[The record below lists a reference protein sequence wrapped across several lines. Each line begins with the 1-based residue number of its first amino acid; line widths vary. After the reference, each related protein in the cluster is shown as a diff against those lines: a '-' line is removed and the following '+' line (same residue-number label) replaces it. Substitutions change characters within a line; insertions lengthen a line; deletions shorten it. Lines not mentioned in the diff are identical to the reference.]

1 MQKFYDGTKLLSLMD
16 INGNKPE
23 IYICTS
29 NRNAGKTTYFSRLCV
44 NRFLKHGEKFAILY
58 RFKYELDDCAENFFK
73 DIGAL
78 FFKDHEMTSKA
89 KANGIY
95 HELYLDKI
103 SCGYAIS
110 INSADQL
117 KRRGHLFSD
126 VSRILFDE
134 FQSETNHYCDNE
146 IRKFMSIHT
155 SIARGGGDNI
165 RYLPVYMLSNP
176 VSILNPYYVHLDISK
191 RLTDNVKFLR
201 GAGYVVE
208 QGYVDYAAE
217 NQKKSGFNQAFANS
231 DYLAYAAEGVYLN
244 DIKSFIDKPQG
255 QGRYLATIKF
265 MGKEYA
271 VREYAHEGI
280 VYCDDKVDKT
290 FTDKLVVTTE
300 DHNINYVMLHR
311 NSLFITMLRNY
322 FEHGAFRFKDL
333 DCKNA
338 ILKTLSY

>member
-73 DIGAL
+73 DIGTL
-78 FFKDHEMTSKA
+78 FFKNHEMTSKA

-103 SCGYAIS
+103 SCGYGIS

-208 QGYVDYAAE
+208 QGHVDYAAE
-217 NQKKSGFNQAFANS
+217 NQKKSGFNQAFVNS

-244 DIKSFIDKPQG
+244 DIKSFINKPQG
-255 QGRYLATIKF
+255 QGRYLATIKY

-290 FTDKLVVTTE
+290 FTDKLVVTTD

>member
-73 DIGAL
+73 DIGTL

-95 HELYLDKI
+95 HELYFNKI

-191 RLTDNVKFLR
+191 RLSDNVKFLR

-231 DYLAYAAEGVYLN
+231 DYLGYAAEGVYLN

-255 QGRYLATIKF
+255 QGHYLATIKY

-290 FTDKLVVTTE
+290 FSDKLVVTTE

>member
-73 DIGAL
+73 DIGTL
-78 FFKDHEMTSKA
+78 FFKDHEMTSKS

-103 SCGYAIS
+103 SCGYGIS

-217 NQKKSGFNQAFANS
+217 NQKKSGFNQAFSNS

-255 QGRYLATIKF
+255 QGRYLATIKY

-290 FTDKLVVTTE
+290 FADKLVVTTE